1 MKFNDGENVKRFV
14 LIVEDELINREIL
27 GNMLGDDYHVLYAVN
42 GIEALETLRENET
55 MVSVVLLDLMMPE
68 MNGFEVIEVM
78 RNDDILKHIPIIVLT
93 SEQDAEVKTLQLGAA
108 DFIKKPYNMPEVI
121 KARIARAIELS
132 EDRNFI
138 ESTEKDALT
147 DLYTKTYFYKY
158 AEMIDKYHPE
168 LKTDAV
174 ILNIEHFHLVN
185 EIYGRQFGDKVL
197 ITIAGTIR
205 NFLTDTEG
213 LACRSEGDTF
223 YIYLSHQSSYDPLID
238 KIQEEL
244 SALSQT
250 LHVRL
255 RAGVYSKVEH
265 SLSMEERFSDANFAC
280 NTLRGNYMRYVAYYD
295 MSLRE
300 HSLFEEHMVS
310 DIHEGLEQKQ
320 FILVYQPKYDVSSED
335 PQLCG
340 VEVFVRWNHPAY
352 GMIRPKSFLNVF
364 EQNGL
369 ITMLDHYVIHE
380 AVDQLEKWRGELDL
394 NVPVSVNI
402 SRIDL
407 YDAKFPDFLKECLM
421 SHDMTPTDLVLE
433 ITESAYSTNAD
444 QLIEAIE
451 RLRRVGYKIEMD
463 DFGSGYSSLNSLTSM
478 PIDVLGLSDTFVE
491 SIHEDDKT
499 LKLVHL
505 IGEIADYIGVPV
517 GAEGVEIA
525 TQYDILKKL
534 GCRYMQGYYF
544 TKPLPADEFRQY
556 LEDMQ

>member
-27 GNMLGDDYHVLYAVN
+27 GNMLGDEYHVLYAVN

-138 ESTEKDALT
+138 KSTEKDALT

-223 YIYLSHQSSYDPLID
+223 YIYISHQSSYDPLID
-238 KIQEEL
+238 KIQDEL
-244 SALSQT
+244 STLSQT

-255 RAGVYSKVEH
+255 REECIPRWSILSAWRSVFQTPTLPATLFVATICDMWPTMICH
-265 SLSMEERFSDANFAC
+265 SES
-280 NTLRGNYMRYVAYYD
+280 
-295 MSLRE
+295 
-300 HSLFEEHMVS
+300 
-310 DIHEGLEQKQ
+310 
-320 FILVYQPKYDVSSED
+320 
-335 PQLCG
+335 
-340 VEVFVRWNHPAY
+340 
-352 GMIRPKSFLNVF
+352 IR
-364 EQNGL
+364 
-369 ITMLDHYVIHE
+369 
-380 AVDQLEKWRGELDL
+380 
-394 NVPVSVNI
+394 
-402 SRIDL
+402 
-407 YDAKFPDFLKECLM
+407 FLK
-421 SHDMTPTDLVLE
+421 
-433 ITESAYSTNAD
+433 
-444 QLIEAIE
+444 
-451 RLRRVGYKIEMD
+451 
-463 DFGSGYSSLNSLTSM
+463 
-478 PIDVLGLSDTFVE
+478 
-491 SIHEDDKT
+491 SIWS
-499 LKLVHL
+499 V
-505 IGEIADYIGVPV
+505 I
-517 GAEGVEIA
+517 
-525 TQYDILKKL
+525 
-534 GCRYMQGYYF
+534 F
-544 TKPLPADEFRQY
+544 TKVSNRSSSSCCISQN
-556 LEDMQ
+556 MM